1 MPHFFQIF
9 TVEYYESDDGSYP
22 VETFILAQNPK
33 MQAKIFRSL
42 MLLEQY
48 GNQLREPYSK
58 HLRDGNYE
66 LRTRQGSDIT
76 RVLYFF
82 FVDRRIILTNGFV
95 KKTTETPPEEIKT
108 AMDRRKRYLERQ
120 ERNNE

>member
-1 MPHFFQIF
+1 MSHIYQIF

-22 VETFILAQNPK
+22 VETFILAQSPK

-42 MLLEQY
+42 MLLEQF

-58 HLRDGNYE
+58 HLRDGIYE

>member
-1 MPHFFQIF
+1 MPHIFQIF
-9 TVEYYESDDGSYP
+9 TVEYFESDDGSYP
-22 VETFILAQNPK
+22 VETFILTQNPK

-42 MLLEQY
+42 MLLEQF

-58 HLRDGNYE
+58 HLRDGIYE

-82 FVDRRIILTNGFV
+82 FVDRRKLVNCLDGMTNRIDPIPFAIIRLF
-95 KKTTETPPEEIKT
+95 
-108 AMDRRKRYLERQ
+108 AHML
-120 ERNNE
+120 

>member
-1 MPHFFQIF
+1 MSHIYQIF

-42 MLLEQY
+42 MLLEQF

-58 HLRDGNYE
+58 HLRDGIYE